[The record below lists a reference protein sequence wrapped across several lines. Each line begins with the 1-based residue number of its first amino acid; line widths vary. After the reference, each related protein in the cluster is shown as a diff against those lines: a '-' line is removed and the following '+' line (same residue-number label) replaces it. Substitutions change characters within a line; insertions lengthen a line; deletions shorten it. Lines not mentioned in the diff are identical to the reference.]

1 VRQARC
7 TAAAARAVP
16 DGTAAQC
23 VVRLGS
29 AVGRTRACHFSSLNS
44 SNSGSGGMLEV
55 LSGGTGAPEANFRDG
70 VLFECEV

>member
-16 DGTAAQC
+16 DSTAAQC

-29 AVGRTRACHFSSLNS
+29 AVGRTRACQFSSLR
-44 SNSGSGGMLEV
+44 SGSGGMLEV
-55 LSGGTGAPEANFRDG
+55 LSGGTGAPEPKFRDG